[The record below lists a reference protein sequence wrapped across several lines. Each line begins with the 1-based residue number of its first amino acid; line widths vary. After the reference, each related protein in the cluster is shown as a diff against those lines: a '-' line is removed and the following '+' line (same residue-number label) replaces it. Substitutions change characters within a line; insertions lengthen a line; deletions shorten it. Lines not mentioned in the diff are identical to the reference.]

1 MIARSAMTRAP
12 GFTMR
17 ASSAGTGPFETDQ
30 LTLSTVA
37 KMLAQAVFGG
47 FSGLKEKGPDTKEN
61 LASGPIVTP
70 TGFEPVLP
78 P

>member
-1 MIARSAMTRAP
+1 
-12 GFTMR
+12 MR
-17 ASSAGTGPFETDQ
+17 VSIAGTDPFETDQ

-37 KMLAQAVFGG
+37 KLLAQAVFGG
-47 FSGLKEKGPDTKEN
+47 FSGLKEKGTDTKEN
-61 LASGPIVTP
+61 LASGPVVTL